1 MSRWSVVPDVIPQ
14 TIATIDGQL
23 VNPFTVKAT
32 DGVFRVDTIAHAL
45 SNLCRYNGHTERFY
59 SVAEHCLL
67 VQLVVDVRA
76 TGLGLTPEQ
85 RAMLSFEALV
95 HDAVEAYL
103 GDVCAP
109 FKKMP
114 EFASYRQAEAR
125 LSSELRKW
133 FGLASDEPELVRQI
147 DVEIRG
153 TERHWLMPESRALV
167 EWKTAPILEWMECGT
182 MTPQEAKHG
191 WLTRFYDLRPDWR
204 DGGSDKWQM
213 NQG

>member
-1 MSRWSVVPDVIPQ
+1 VVPDVIPR

-23 VNPFTVKAT
+23 VNPFTVTAT

-67 VQLVVDVRA
+67 VQLVVDVHA

-85 RAMLSFEALV
+85 RAILSFEALV

-103 GDVCAP
+103 GDIPAP

-114 EFASYRQAEAR
+114 EFAAYRQAEAR
-125 LSSELRKW
+125 LSKELRKW
-133 FGLASDEPELVRQI
+133 FGLTGDEPQLVRQI
-147 DVEIRG
+147 GAVFHS
-153 TERHWLMPESRALV
+153 TKA
-167 EWKTAPILEWMECGT
+167 
-182 MTPQEAKHG
+182 
-191 WLTRFYDLRPDWR
+191 R
-204 DGGSDKWQM
+204 DSGMSQ
-213 NQG
+213 

>member
-1 MSRWSVVPDVIPQ
+1 MVPDVIPQ
-14 TIATIDGQL
+14 SIAVIDGQL

-133 FGLASDEPELVRQI
+133 FGLAGDEPELVRQI

-153 TERHWLMPESRALV
+153 TERHWLMPESRALTS
-167 EWKTAPILEWMECGT
+167 WTTAPVIGGIECGT
-182 MTPQEAKHG
+182 MAPQEAG
-191 WLTRFYDLRPDWR
+191 EAWLQRFYELRPDWN
-204 DGGSDKWQM
+204 DGVQNTQHEKDIE
-213 NQG
+213 